1 MSTLDEAEAFLRE
14 LAERTT
20 TQSVS
25 TSLMRAS
32 RALRQQVE
40 DTDDKRSV
48 RRRQKARERQS
59 RRRERLRGGRVVAHL
74 ECNEVD
80 LDLL

>member
-25 TSLMRAS
+25 TSLVRAS
-32 RALRQQVE
+32 RALRQQVD
-40 DTDDKRSV
+40 DTDDKRSGAAG
-48 RRRQKARERQS
+48 RRPESDRAAAASDCGVGAWSLIWNAMK
-59 RRRERLRGGRVVAHL
+59 LT
-74 ECNEVD
+74 

>member
-25 TSLMRAS
+25 TSLVRTS
-32 RALRQQVE
+32 RALRQQVD
-40 DTDDKRSV
+40 DTDDKR
-48 RRRQKARERQS
+48 RAPPAGGPRATEPPPRAIAGWAR
-59 RRRERLRGGRVVAHL
+59 GRSFGMQ
-74 ECNEVD
+74 
-80 LDLL
+80 